1 MLSILPS
8 MAARQRWKVS
18 SDSRSRPVSSAS
30 AKRPCSS
37 RPRRIMSAAAS
48 VHTSCVLRLSPGTG
62 RRSSSPAA
70 ASRSTWKETMPGF
83 MPRNWHTSRAV
94 LLSGLLAMKRRMSSA
109 SAGSSASRQSGCST
123 AWYASM
129 KRLELLYILAAAILG
144 SSICIHFRSG
154 YFNIEQL
161 DIIHFKIKKSTN
173 IL

>member
-1 MLSILPS
+1 MEGLERFAVKTGEQRFGKAPLQLPP
-8 MAARQRWKVS
+8 APDNV
-18 SDSRSRPVSSAS
+18 
-30 AKRPCSS
+30 
-37 RPRRIMSAAAS
+37 RRRLGAYK
-48 VHTSCVLRLSPGTG
+48 LRLAPVAGDG
-62 RRSSSPAA
+62 A

>member
-1 MLSILPS
+1 MEGLERLAVKTGEQRFGKALLQLPP
-8 MAARQRWKVS
+8 APDRI
-18 SDSRSRPVSSAS
+18 
-30 AKRPCSS
+30 
-37 RPRRIMSAAAS
+37 RRRLGAYK
-48 VHTSCVLRLSPGTG
+48 LRLAPVAGDG
-62 RRSSSPAA
+62 GGAPAAPAA

-144 SSICIHFRSG
+144 SSICIHFHSE

-161 DIIHFKIKKSTN
+161 DIIHFKIKKYTN